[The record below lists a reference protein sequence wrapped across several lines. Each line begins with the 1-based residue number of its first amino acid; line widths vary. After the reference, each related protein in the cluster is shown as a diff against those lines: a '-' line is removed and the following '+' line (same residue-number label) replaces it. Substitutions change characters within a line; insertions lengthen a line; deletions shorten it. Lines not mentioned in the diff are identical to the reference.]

1 MYHGLVLQNYWPVRL
16 SQACCSV
23 MMTDG
28 ASEKQL
34 AESFQKAI
42 SDDQKAVISAAKTEI
57 RAGATNFDYETQVN
71 LCRAL
76 RAYGNNTK
84 PNPKTLN
91 DTLIKLTKFCLIQ
104 RPYWCLC
111 QMRSGL
117 QAIREDLFR
126 NIDEKDVFMFYSTL
140 MPSALSLFDKIVYL
154 FSTCEDDL
162 DLELEEQRV
171 KTYLENYIMTFHSTK
186 LRKLLLRWCQ
196 SDCLNTS
203 HVYVRFSKSD
213 ICQRPVFD
221 PDVSTV
227 TLSSVYT
234 SQEEFSLILSQEI

>member
-1 MYHGLVLQNYWPVRL
+1 
-16 SQACCSV
+16 
-23 MMTDG
+23 MTDG

-34 AESFQKAI
+34 AESFQKVI

-71 LCRAL
+71 LCKAL
-76 RAYGNNTK
+76 RAYGNSTK
-84 PNPKTLN
+84 PDPKTLN
-91 DTLIKLTKFCLIQ
+91 DTLIKLTKFCLFQ

-117 QAIREDLFR
+117 QTIREDLFR

-162 DLELEEQRV
+162 DLELEEKRV
-171 KTYLENYIMTFHSTK
+171 KTYLENVIMTFHSTK
-186 LRKLLLRWCQ
+186 LRKLPLRWCQ

-203 HVYVRFSKSD
+203 RVYVRFSKSA

-221 PDVSTV
+221 HDVSTV

-234 SQEEFSLILSQEI
+234 SEEEFSLIMSQEI